1 MLQRLKQAG
10 RDSPVGFWT
19 LTGLAVFG
27 VYGLFFRS
35 VVDGPIV
42 DHPTGP
48 WVNLF
53 VLTIKV
59 MLIAG
64 PVVTLV
70 AIAADWLF
78 VSVLGMA
85 MTAINLLAF
94 GGVFFIIFFPVGG
107 GFVIGAFVGLG
118 VGFIKAVLD
127 VVRFARELGIDR
139 GETDG

>member
-35 VVDGPIV
+35 VVDGAI
-42 DHPTGP
+42 DHPTGA
-48 WVNLF
+48 WVDLF

-70 AIAADWLF
+70 AIAAGWLF

-85 MTAINLLAF
+85 LTAINLLAF

-127 VVRFARELGIDR
+127 VVRTARELSTDR

>member
-35 VVDGPIV
+35 VVDGAI
-42 DHPTGP
+42 DHPTGA
-48 WVNLF
+48 WVDLF

-70 AIAADWLF
+70 AIAAGWIF

-85 MTAINLLAF
+85 LTAINLLAF

-127 VVRFARELGIDR
+127 VVRTARELSTDR

>member
-10 RDSPVGFWT
+10 RDSPVGFWA

-35 VVDGPIV
+35 VVDGAI
-42 DHPTGP
+42 DHPTGA
-48 WVNLF
+48 WVDLF

-59 MLIAG
+59 MLIVG

-70 AIAADWLF
+70 AIAAGWLF
-78 VSVLGMA
+78 VSVLGIA
-85 MTAINLLAF
+85 LTAINLIAF

-127 VVRFARELGIDR
+127 VVRTARELSTDR